1 MPKPRCMSMVN
12 STCPSFAGWIAH
24 ADLYQGPN
32 LQIVVK
38 EAMNS
43 FRLRWGLPPPNHWFL
58 AKIDQTLWW
67 SLGVSNPSMV
77 LVIWWPFDTKKWLLK
92 SLCSQRKLL
101 GVGGF
106 WTKCSSAN
114 HVEWAFTMRTS
125 HLGFEVPLWATNEWL
140 LSVTWS

>member
-32 LQIVVK
+32 LQIVGK

-43 FRLRWGLPPPNHWFL
+43 FRLRWGCPRQTIDFLQKLTNNFDDHLGSPIRLWFL
-58 AKIDQTLWW
+58 
-67 SLGVSNPSMV
+67 S
-77 LVIWWPFDTKKWLLK
+77 FDDHLTQKKWLLK

-101 GVGGF
+101 GVGGL

-114 HVEWAFTMRTS
+114 HVEWAFTMRTA